1 MLNSKQLMEV
11 TGISRAT
18 LNNYVA
24 QGILPNPVI
33 RTPSGEPGRATRL
46 GYFDETAADIVNQVQ
61 QLKKDGLSM
70 AQIADLIGTRSALAS
85 EQDTLQTG
93 AGAQETS
100 TQSGTPRPQPAP
112 LSAPVPASP
121 SLLRPARTPQQP
133 PPANLNLE
141 ESIENFPGPAYM
153 VNNNFELIW
162 WNDKASGSFFQSQD
176 NLPGDLESR
185 NLLKMLFTTL
195 SAQNP
200 DTMRDMLKP
209 HLAAGKK
216 RLSQQA
222 LVKIY
227 SALDAEQLSILKD
240 LYEEVEPIGKEPMV
254 HFPAILPVPEGG
266 NRDESMYDLYACFY
280 REGILF
286 TYSPV
291 QLENDFLLEFLS
303 KRNHVINE
311 LLKKRKP
318 YLTNVTVMVAD
329 VQNSIRIC
337 SELPA
342 EEYFELINN
351 IWQESEP
358 IFRKYYGT
366 YGKHAGDG
374 MVYYFFPQP
383 DCDYKLNA
391 IRCSLELQQ
400 MMRRLTLNWQSR
412 KGWFSDLHLNIGLN
426 EGQEWF
432 GSYHAGGHVE
442 FTVLGETIN
451 YASRISD
458 FARDGSIWATKN
470 MLNQIPSPTRQKI
483 KFGITRQ
490 TQQQESVFVND
501 TYASLGS
508 LLDGERESERKFMD
522 LGMLPITEIRGVEE

>member
-1 MLNSKQLMEV
+1 MLNSKQLIEI

-24 QGILPNPVI
+24 LGILPNPVVKHP
-33 RTPSGEPGRATRL
+33 TGEAGRATRL
-46 GYFDETAADIVNQVQ
+46 GYFEDDAIDCINKVQ
-61 QLKKDGLSM
+61 ELKKEGKTM
-70 AQIADLIGTRSALAS
+70 AQIANEIGSK
-85 EQDTLQTG
+85 
-93 AGAQETS
+93 TS
-100 TQSGTPRPQPAP
+100 VAAPAP
-112 LSAPVPASP
+112 TALKMAIQESSEGEQGSLTNLSFEAS
-121 SLLRPARTPQQP
+121 
-133 PPANLNLE
+133 
-141 ESIENFPGPAYM
+141 IDNFSGPAYM

-162 WNDKASGSFFQSQD
+162 WNDKATDSLFSSS
-176 NLPGDLESR
+176 NSLPGDLESR
-185 NLLKMLFTTL
+185 NLLKLLFSTPVAENTENL
-195 SAQNP
+195 QEII
-200 DTMRDMLKP
+200 KP
-209 HLAAGKK
+209 HMAAGKK

-222 LVKIY
+222 LIKIY
-227 SALDAEQLSILKD
+227 SALDARQLSILKD
-240 LYEEVEPIGKEPMV
+240 MYEDVEPVGKEAMV
-254 HFPAILPVPEGG
+254 HYPTILPGKDG
-266 NRDESMYDLYACFY
+266 NPMLCDLYVCFY

-286 TYSPV
+286 TFSPV
-291 QLENDFLLEFLS
+291 VLNDDFLLDFLS
-303 KRNHVINE
+303 KRNHVISE

-329 VQNSIRIC
+329 VQNSTRIC

-383 DCDYKLNA
+383 DCDYKINA
-391 IRCSLELQQ
+391 IQCSLELQQ
-400 MMRRLTLNWQSR
+400 MMKNITRKWQAK
-412 KGWFSDLHLNIGLN
+412 KGWFADIHLNIGLN

-451 YASRISD
+451 YASRVSD
-458 FARDGSIWATKN
+458 FARQGSVWATKN
-470 MLNQIPSPTRQKI
+470 MLNQIPATKRKDITFGTTRK
-483 KFGITRQ
+483 T
-490 TQQQESVFVND
+490 TNEESVFVTD

-508 LLDGERESERKFMD
+508 LLDDELRGNTKFRD
-522 LGMLPITEIRGVEE
+522 IEMLPITEVRSISNIPK

>member
-1 MLNSKQLMEV
+1 MNSKQLIEI

-24 QGILPNPVI
+24 LGILPNPVI
-33 RTPSGEPGRATRL
+33 KQPTGEPGRATRL
-46 GYFDETAADIVNQVQ
+46 GYFEDGAVDCIKRVQ
-61 QLKKDGLSM
+61 ELKKEGMTM
-70 AQIADLIGTRSALAS
+70 AQIAEAIGKSVEAIRPTLKTKPKKTKSSSVGEQGSLA
-85 EQDTLQTG
+85 E
-93 AGAQETS
+93 
-100 TQSGTPRPQPAP
+100 
-112 LSAPVPASP
+112 LSLEAS
-121 SLLRPARTPQQP
+121 
-133 PPANLNLE
+133 
-141 ESIENFPGPAYM
+141 IDNFPGPAYM
-153 VNNNFELIW
+153 VNNNFELVW
-162 WNDKASGSFFQSQD
+162 WNDKATESFFSYEN

-185 NLLKMLFTTL
+185 NLLKMLFDTPL
-195 SAQNP
+195 AQ
-200 DTMRDMLKP
+200 DSEKLVEILKP

-216 RLSQQA
+216 RLTQQA
-222 LVKIY
+222 LIKIY
-227 SALDAEQLSILKD
+227 SALDARQLSVLKD
-240 LYEEVEPIGKEPMV
+240 MYEDVEPVGKEPMV
-254 HFPAILPVPEGG
+254 HYPVMLPTDD
-266 NRDESMYDLYACFY
+266 DEPQICDLYVCFY

-286 TYSPV
+286 TFSPV
-291 QLENDFLLEFLS
+291 VLNDDFLLDFLS

-311 LLKKRKP
+311 LLKNRKP

-329 VQNSIRIC
+329 VQNSTRIC

-391 IRCSLELQQ
+391 IRCSLELQE
-400 MMRRLTLNWQSR
+400 MMKGITQKWQSK
-412 KGWFSDLHLNIGLN
+412 KGWFADIELNIGLN

-451 YASRISD
+451 YASRVSD
-458 FARDGSIWATKN
+458 FARNGSIWATKN
-470 MLNQIPSPTRQKI
+470 MLNQIPAKKRKNIT
-483 KFGITRQ
+483 FGISRKTVNE
-490 TQQQESVFVND
+490 ESVFVTD

-508 LLDGERESERKFMD
+508 LLDEEHKANTKFRD
-522 LGMLPITEIRGVEE
+522 IEMLPITEIRAVELIPE

>member
-1 MLNSKQLMEV
+1 MLNSKQLIEI

-24 QGILPNPVI
+24 LGILPNPVV
-33 RTPSGEPGRATRL
+33 RTLSGEAGRATRL
-46 GYFDETAADIVNQVQ
+46 GYFENDAIDCIKKVKR
-61 QLKKDGLSM
+61 LKKQGHSM
-70 AQIADLIGTRSALAS
+70 AQIAAEIGARPPTLA
-85 EQDTLQTG
+85 
-93 AGAQETS
+93 A
-100 TQSGTPRPQPAP
+100 
-112 LSAPVPASP
+112 VPKASP
-121 SLLRPARTPQQP
+121 TKSSTGEQGSLT
-133 PPANLNLE
+133 NLSLE
-141 ESIENFPGPAYM
+141 ASIDNFPGPAYM

-162 WNDKASGSFFQSQD
+162 WNREAATSFFSSEED
-176 NLPGDLESR
+176 LPGDLESR
-185 NLLKMLFTTL
+185 NLLKLLFGT
-195 SAQNP
+195 SIAA
-200 DTMRDMLKP
+200 DTDQLKDLLKP
-209 HLAAGKK
+209 HVAAIKK

-222 LVKIY
+222 LMKIY
-227 SALDAEQLSILKD
+227 STLNAHELALLKELYAAVEPVGREPMIHFPTILPGDDGEPMLCD
-240 LYEEVEPIGKEPMV
+240 LYV
-254 HFPAILPVPEGG
+254 
-266 NRDESMYDLYACFY
+266 CFY

-286 TYSPV
+286 TFSPV
-291 QLENDFLLEFLS
+291 LLNDDFLLEFLS

-318 YLTNVTVMVAD
+318 YLTAVTVMVAD
-329 VQNSIRIC
+329 VQNSTKIC

-351 IWQESEP
+351 IWQQSEP

-391 IRCSLELQQ
+391 IQCSLELQQ
-400 MMRRLTLNWQSR
+400 MMKAITQQWQSK
-412 KGWFSDLHLNIGLN
+412 KGWFSDIHLNIGLN

-458 FARDGSIWATKN
+458 FARNGSVWATKN
-470 MLNQIPSPTRQKI
+470 LLNQIPLKQRQNI
-483 KFGITRQ
+483 DFGITRH
-490 TQQQESVFVND
+490 TQNDETVFVTD

-508 LLDGERESERKFMD
+508 LLDETNRHNNKFRD
-522 LGMLPITEIRGVEE
+522 IEMLPITEIRDIITTD